1 MSDTQKTQSRLQ
13 RGQAVPK
20 LIGNPDD
27 FLIVTGLAGP
37 AKDIGAMVGDAPNTF
52 QFAGAMGGAVATAL
66 GLALAQPTKRVLCV
80 TGDGDLLMSM
90 GSLAMVGALK
100 PSNLSVICVDNALY
114 QETGG
119 QPSHTS
125 MGVDLATIASGSG
138 FPVTRDVST
147 MEELDEAASVLRNT
161 NSTAF
166 VLLRVDASESPK
178 NKRNLHA
185 AETKVA
191 FRKALLGTR

>member
-1 MSDTQKTQSRLQ
+1 MTEQKKRLN
-13 RGQAVPK
+13 RTMAVPK

-37 AKDIGAMVGDAPNTF
+37 AKDVGAMVGDAPNTF
-52 QFAGAMGGAVATAL
+52 QFAGAMGGALATAL
-66 GLALAQPTKRVLCV
+66 GLALAQPQKRVLCV

-90 GSLAMVGALK
+90 GSLAMIGALK
-100 PSNLSVICVDNALY
+100 PSNLSVVCVDNALY

-147 MEELDEAASVLRNT
+147 EAELEEAAGVLRQT
-161 NSTAF
+161 NSPAF
-166 VLLRVDASESPK
+166 VLLRVDESEAPK
-178 NKRNLHA
+178 RKRNLHA
-185 AETKVA
+185 AETKTA
-191 FRKALLGTR
+191 FREALLGHR

>member
-1 MSDTQKTQSRLQ
+1 MADSGKRLD
-13 RGQAVPK
+13 RTKAVPK

-100 PSNLSVICVDNALY
+100 PANLSVVCVDNALY

-125 MGVDLATIASGSG
+125 MGVDLATVASGSG
-138 FPVTRDVST
+138 FAVTRDVST
-147 MEELDEAASVLRNT
+147 EEELEEAAGVLRQT
-161 NSTAF
+161 NSPTF
-166 VLLRVDASESPK
+166 VLLRVDGTEAPSR
-178 NKRNLHA
+178 KRNLHA
-185 AETKVA
+185 SEVKSA
-191 FRKALLGTR
+191 FRQALLGVR

>member
-1 MSDTQKTQSRLQ
+1 MADTGQRLD
-13 RGQAVPK
+13 RTKAVPK

-27 FLIVTGLAGP
+27 FLIITGLAGP

-52 QFAGAMGGAVATAL
+52 QFAGAMGGALATAL
-66 GLALAQPTKRVLCV
+66 GLALARPDKRVLCV

-90 GSLAMVGALK
+90 GSLAMIGALK
-100 PSNLSVICVDNALY
+100 PSNLSVVCVDNALY

-125 MGVDLATIASGSG
+125 MGVDLATIAAGSG

-147 MEELDEAASVLRNT
+147 EDQLEEAATVLRQS
-161 NSTAF
+161 NSTSF
-166 VLLRVDASESPK
+166 VLLRVDEREPAK
-178 NKRNLHA
+178 RKRNLHA
-185 AETKVA
+185 AEIKSA
-191 FRKALLGTR
+191 FREALLGQR